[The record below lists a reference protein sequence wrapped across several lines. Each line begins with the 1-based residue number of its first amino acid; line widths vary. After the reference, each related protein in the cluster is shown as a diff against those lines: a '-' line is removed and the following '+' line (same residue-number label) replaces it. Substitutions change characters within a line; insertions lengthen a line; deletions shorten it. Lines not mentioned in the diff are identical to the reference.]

1 MDIGFMGL
9 GRMGENMVRRLLR
22 GGHRVVAWNR
32 SRGKIDEVAKE
43 GAVPAY
49 TPADLV
55 KQLQPRRVIWLM
67 VPAGQPVDDL
77 IAELVPMLDKGDIL
91 IDGGNSNFRDS
102 QRRHADLTAQ
112 GFNFLDIGTSGGIWG
127 LQVGYCM
134 MIGGEEEAFRYM
146 EPLIKTLAPEDGY
159 ILAGASGAGH
169 FTKMVH
175 NGIEYGMLQAYGEGF
190 EIIEKSE
197 FNVDL
202 AKLSETWMHGS
213 VVRSWLLEL
222 AVRAFNR
229 EGDLKSIRGYVEDS
243 GEGRWTVQ
251 EAINESVPAPVIT
264 LSLLTRFASRQPES
278 FSAKVVAALRNEFGG
293 HAVQLTSGES
303 SGVSFSPDQ
312 PSVPAA
318 GAGAGSS
325 DGH

>member
-32 SRGKIDEVAKE
+32 SKGKIDEVAKE
-43 GAVPAY
+43 GAVAAY
-49 TPADLV
+49 TPAELV
-55 KQLQPRRVIWLM
+55 KQLPPRRVIWMM

-77 IAELVPMLDKGDIL
+77 IAELVPLLSQGDIL

-102 QRRHADLTAQ
+102 MRRHDELAAK
-112 GFNFLDIGTSGGIWG
+112 GFHFMDVGTSGGIWG
-127 LQVGYCM
+127 LTVGYCM
-134 MIGGEEEAFRYM
+134 MIGGSDDAFNYVD
-146 EPLIKTLAPEDGY
+146 PAFKTLAPEDGY
-159 ILAGASGAGH
+159 MHTGPSGSGH

-175 NGIEYGMLQAYGEGF
+175 NGIEYGMLQAYGEGY
-190 EIIEKSE
+190 EIIQHSE

-213 VVRSWLLEL
+213 VIRSWLLEL
-222 AVRAFNR
+222 AVRAFAR
-229 EGDLKSIRGYVEDS
+229 EPDLRSIRGYVEDS

-264 LSLLTRFASRQPES
+264 ASLLARFASRQPEL

-293 HAVQLTSGES
+293 HAVQLESGKS
-303 SGVSFSPDQ
+303 SGVSYSPDQ
-312 PSVPAA
+312 PVIPKA
-318 GAGAGSS
+318 GGT
-325 DGH
+325 DH